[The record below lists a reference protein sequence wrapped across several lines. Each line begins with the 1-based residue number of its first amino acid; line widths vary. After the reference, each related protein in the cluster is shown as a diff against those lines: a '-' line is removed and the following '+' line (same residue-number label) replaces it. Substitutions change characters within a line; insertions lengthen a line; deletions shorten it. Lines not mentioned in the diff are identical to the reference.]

1 LNKINQEEAM
11 ALLEELV
18 TLRNKCQKSKSKRL
32 HAKYQAAR
40 KKCVDTFDFLVDKK
54 TWRYRSFA
62 NYEDLKQDGRV
73 ALMLALKS
81 YDPGK
86 GDFFWWADKYIKTK
100 ISREANRHST
110 IKIPIKHTKRLQ
122 PYKVSQLPVII
133 DSGPGADDNI
143 YTTQVN
149 DRVHAAINKLPDK
162 QRKVIKMYFEMDG
175 RQSGSINKI
184 CKQLKISR
192 MNCLKI
198 FNEAKQTLKRELENL
213 D

>member
-1 LNKINQEEAM
+1 LNKINQEEAK
-11 ALLEELV
+11 ALLGELV
-18 TLRNKCQKSKSKRL
+18 VLRNKCQKSKNKRL
-32 HAKYQAAR
+32 NAKYQAAR
-40 KKCVDTFDFLVDKK
+40 KKCVDRFDFLVDKK

-73 ALMLALKS
+73 ALMLALSS
-81 YDPGK
+81 YDPTK

-133 DSGPGADDNI
+133 DNGPDAVETIHKN
-143 YTTQVN
+143 QVN
-149 DRVHAAINKLPDK
+149 ARVHSAVSKLPDK
-162 QRKVIKMYFEMDG
+162 QRQVVKMYFEMDG

-198 FNEAKQTLKRELENL
+198 LNEAKQTLKRELENL